1 LIERAVRPRG
11 PYSLVAS
18 ARLSSDAT
26 RRFRGGVLTSVLAGG
41 EVAAAR
47 QLPDG
52 TVVVRASSL
61 DAIERACWILAV
73 DDDHSEFL
81 HRFRDDPLLGR
92 TLRHLRGTRV
102 VRVPT
107 VAHSLLRAL
116 CGQLVDWKTARRLE
130 RRVLTAL
137 TPMRGELH
145 EPPAQSAF
153 ARCAPAELRRLGLHA
168 RRAATL
174 VRICRSLDLERLRD
188 VPPARVAERLG
199 RERGVGP
206 WSVGVV
212 GLEGLGRHEL
222 PLVGDLGLIKLCAA
236 LSGRAADAADT
247 AELLA
252 PYREWAG
259 LASVYLLTGAARGLV
274 PGAGLRAA

>member
-18 ARLSSDAT
+18 ARLASDAT
-26 RRFRGGVLTSVLAGG
+26 RSFRAGVLTSVLPGG
-41 EVAAAR
+41 DVAAAR
-47 QLPDG
+47 QLVDG
-52 TVVVRASSL
+52 TVLVRAASL

-107 VAHSLLRAL
+107 VAQSLLRAL
-116 CGQLVDWKTARRLE
+116 CGQLVDWKTARQLE
-130 RRVLTAL
+130 RRVLTAV
-137 TPMRGELH
+137 TPACGELH
-145 EPPAQSAF
+145 EPPDRSALG
-153 ARCAPAELRRLGLHA
+153 RCAPAELRRLGLHA

-188 VPPARVAERLG
+188 VPAARAAARLG
-199 RERGVGP
+199 RERGLGP

-212 GLEGLGRHEL
+212 GLEGLGRPEL

-236 LSGRAADAADT
+236 LYGRPADAADT
-247 AELLA
+247 ATLLA

-259 LASVYLLTGAARGLV
+259 LASVYLLAGATRGLV
-274 PGAGLRAA
+274 PGAALRAA